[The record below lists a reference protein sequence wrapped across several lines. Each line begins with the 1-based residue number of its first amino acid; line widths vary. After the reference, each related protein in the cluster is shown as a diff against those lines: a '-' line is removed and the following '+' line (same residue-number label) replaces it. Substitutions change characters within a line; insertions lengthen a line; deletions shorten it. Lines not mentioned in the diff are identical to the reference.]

1 MTLRLATVALSALAL
16 AAPALAQQTS
26 SKGYIEMPAPE
37 DGSYVLTAKP
47 GSGRNWGQPVFVRYL
62 VMVAQEWKRRHP
74 EGPVLRIGDM
84 SKPDGTNFP
93 PHKTHKDGLTAD
105 LFTSP
110 KNACHVNFKD
120 QELTAEL
127 AQLMVDL
134 GARQIL
140 YNHPHVIQK
149 VAIVQKYPKHD
160 DHFHIVIDPSRV
172 PKDGT
177 VLVMPEPGRRE
188 GDWISANDLDEEKKG
203 LELRWRVVGEP
214 KVRGVRVLFDDLDD
228 GNGILHD
235 SGVQK
240 LRAPGYRVPI
250 ALEHGQRYRWR
261 VELDGEGKPGCKWQ
275 TLQTDLE
282 RPQVTALG
290 PEDGAKLDWAPLL
303 RWSYAKEGVA
313 QARYWIELDGDRN
326 HRKIAGTVGPFASAS
341 QRHPLDPPP
350 KLRRNKKY
358 FWRVVVADAHGNEGA
373 SEWRAF
379 KTTSAFG
386 KKERPG
392 APPEPQASGGGRRGT
407 VSASALNLRS
417 GPGTGNPVRATL
429 QGGTEVKILGEQAG
443 WLEVEALSGG
453 ETVRG
458 FVSARYIKQ

>member
-1 MTLRLATVALSALAL
+1 
-16 AAPALAQQTS
+16 
-26 SKGYIEMPAPE
+26 
-37 DGSYVLTAKP
+37 
-47 GSGRNWGQPVFVRYL
+47 
-62 VMVAQEWKRRHP
+62 
-74 EGPVLRIGDM
+74 
-84 SKPDGTNFP
+84 
-93 PHKTHKDGLTAD
+93 
-105 LFTSP
+105 
-110 KNACHVNFKD
+110 
-120 QELTAEL
+120 
-127 AQLMVDL
+127 
-134 GARQIL
+134 
-140 YNHPHVIQK
+140 
-149 VAIVQKYPKHD
+149 
-160 DHFHIVIDPSRV
+160 
-172 PKDGT
+172 
-177 VLVMPEPGRRE
+177 
-188 GDWISANDLDEEKKG
+188 
-203 LELRWRVVGEP
+203 
-214 KVRGVRVLFDDLDD
+214 
-228 GNGILHD
+228 
-235 SGVQK
+235 
-240 LRAPGYRVPI
+240 
-250 ALEHGQRYRWR
+250 
-261 VELDGEGKPGCKWQ
+261 DGEGKPGCKWQ